1 MRLAE
6 AFRHNQDPK
15 PTYAG
20 TVIFSKFRTHARH
33 RSRAERMVYP
43 DVADRGNDR
52 RRSTSAPTG
61 FGGSKCRTN
70 QRADP
75 GARTGQ
81 QHSDD
86 EGHVE
91 PITNRDADQG
101 SAAGTYWPY
110 PPIAHDMLLRRPF
123 GALTIAGGCIHH
135 QKPGVITVTKMS
147 FVLGVADGFWPIASF
162 CCLAAIGSLLERSG
176 HPQNR
181 IYEYTP

>member
-1 MRLAE
+1 MRDVSEFLLRARSALE
-6 AFRHNQDPK
+6 FSHDQDPK

-147 FVLGVADGFWPIASF
+147 FVLGVADGFWPFATK
-162 CCLAAIGSLLERSG
+162 AAGLTLE
-176 HPQNR
+176 
-181 IYEYTP
+181 

>member
-1 MRLAE
+1 
-6 AFRHNQDPK
+6 
-15 PTYAG
+15 
-20 TVIFSKFRTHARH
+20 
-33 RSRAERMVYP
+33 
-43 DVADRGNDR
+43 
-52 RRSTSAPTG
+52 PTG

-147 FVLGVADGFWPIASF
+147 FVLGVADGFWPFASF
-162 CCLAAIGSLLERSG
+162 RCGAAVGSLSE
-176 HPQNR
+176 
-181 IYEYTP
+181 

>member
-1 MRLAE
+1 MSPIGPSRRKLMSAVMSEVGGKAE
-6 AFRHNQDPK
+6 VAVTFPNDVIDPK
-15 PTYAG
+15 PPYAG
-20 TVIFSKFRTHARH
+20 TVILSQFRTPPRH

-43 DVADRGNDR
+43 DVPDRGNDR

-101 SAAGTYWPY
+101 SAAG
-110 PPIAHDMLLRRPF
+110 
-123 GALTIAGGCIHH
+123 
-135 QKPGVITVTKMS
+135 
-147 FVLGVADGFWPIASF
+147 
-162 CCLAAIGSLLERSG
+162 
-176 HPQNR
+176 
-181 IYEYTP
+181 